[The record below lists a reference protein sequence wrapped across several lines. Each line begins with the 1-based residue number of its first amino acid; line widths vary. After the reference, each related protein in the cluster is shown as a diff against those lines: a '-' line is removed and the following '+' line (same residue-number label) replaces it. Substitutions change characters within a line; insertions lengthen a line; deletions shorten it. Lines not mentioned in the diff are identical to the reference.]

1 MGRPDATL
9 LRGKRMKVV
18 IQPWVVA
25 SRVLLVV
32 LMTCG
37 VTVFAAEAGGEK
49 KQVVRNGW
57 DPTWFQYVRPE
68 EMVVVASTP
77 TAAQVDFTQRP
88 RPVVERAASLKASGE
103 DAKPRA
109 AGLMDVL
116 HLRYVDAQGEVVPAL
131 LCTPKGKKGPFP
143 VVVAVHGLT
152 SNKAQVC
159 AQIGPALAERGFAVL
174 AADMPRH
181 GERPGEPRSV
191 LDKSDPVRAFALF
204 RQAVIDVRQLI
215 DLAETRPEL
224 DTRNG
229 VVAVGYSMGSWI
241 HSVVG
246 PSDERVKAMVLMV
259 GGAHDIPAAAL
270 LLPQLAASDPRLA
283 IAHFAGKPVL
293 MLAAKKDYVVT
304 PEMVNRLYAAAAE
317 PKQLV
322 WYDCGHL
329 LTPEAYGYAAEWVA
343 KTAAASK

>member
-1 MGRPDATL
+1 
-9 LRGKRMKVV
+9 MKVV
-18 IQPWVVA
+18 IASWVVA
-25 SRVLLVV
+25 SRVLLVL
-32 LMTCG
+32 LMTCA
-37 VTVFAAEAGGEK
+37 VSVAAAEVGGEK

-57 DPTWFQYVRPE
+57 DPKWFAYERPR

-88 RPVVERAASLKASGE
+88 RPVAEKAAALKASGK

-109 AGLMDVL
+109 AGPMDVV
-116 HLRYVDAQGEVVPAL
+116 HLKYIDAFGDVVPAL

-159 AQIGPALAERGFAVL
+159 AQVGPALAERGFAVL

-181 GERPGEPRSV
+181 GERPGDPRSV
-191 LDKSDPVRAFALF
+191 LDKSNPLQAFELF
-204 RQAVIDVRQLI
+204 RQAIVDVRQLI

-224 DTRNG
+224 DTSNG

-259 GGAHDIPAAAL
+259 GGAHDVPPAAL

-283 IAHFAGKPVL
+283 LAHFAGKPVL
-293 MLAAKKDYVVT
+293 MLAGKQDYVVT
-304 PEMVNRLYAAAAE
+304 PEMCKRLYAAAAE
-317 PKQLV
+317 PKEMV

-329 LTPEAYGYAAEWVA
+329 LTAEAYEFAAEWVK
-343 KTAAASK
+343 KTVGKGK